1 MSMHPPRKGPKV
13 PLKLPASAFS
23 PPNSGTGEKFPL
35 APSPSALR
43 PKEIIDASVPVG
55 ADLSLD
61 SWKGKAAGELH
72 DHVQGA
78 ILFASD
84 ASAAS
89 AAAPSSTI
97 PILSLAVPFGLE
109 DTEHTLPS
117 SSLPL
122 TLHTVYKSASPQ
134 AQDGLRWAMQQGRP
148 VVIDMEAV
156 FEDSVWEGF
165 EDALGKSTADLEKV
179 PPIILS
185 HLLPP
190 KHDIELP
197 IVKLMN
203 HPSYRDFQAQVAAL
217 SLFSTASVNFLP
229 PNWDGPTPYEGDADE
244 KVKSEWKRRIKM
256 YLGPVL
262 EAFGIERIMFGSGN
276 SPSPALWYEIA
287 RESLAELAIDQ
298 EAIDAVFFGNA
309 KRIYGSL

>member
-1 MSMHPPRKGPKV
+1 MSTHPPRKGPKV
-13 PLKLPASAFS
+13 PLKLPESAFS

-43 PKEIIDASVPVG
+43 PKEIIDASVFVD

-61 SWKGKAAGELH
+61 TWQGKAAGELN
-72 DHVQGA
+72 DHLQGA
-78 ILFASD
+78 VLVSSSAPS
-84 ASAAS
+84 ASAT
-89 AAAPSSTI
+89 APTAKV
-97 PILSLAVPFGLE
+97 PILSLAIPFGLE

-117 SSLPL
+117 FTLPL
-122 TLHTVYKSASPQ
+122 SLHTVYSNASPQ
-134 AQDGLRWAMQQGRP
+134 AQQSLRWAMQQGRP
-148 VVIDMEAV
+148 VIIDMEAV
-156 FEDSVWEGF
+156 FTDSVWEGF

-229 PNWDGPTPYEGDADE
+229 PQWDGPTPFEGDEEE
-244 KVKSEWKRRIKM
+244 KVKTEWKRRIKM

-276 SPSPALWYEIA
+276 SPSPALWFDIA

-298 EAIDAVFFGNA
+298 ETIDAVFHGNA
-309 KRIYGSL
+309 KRIYGAL